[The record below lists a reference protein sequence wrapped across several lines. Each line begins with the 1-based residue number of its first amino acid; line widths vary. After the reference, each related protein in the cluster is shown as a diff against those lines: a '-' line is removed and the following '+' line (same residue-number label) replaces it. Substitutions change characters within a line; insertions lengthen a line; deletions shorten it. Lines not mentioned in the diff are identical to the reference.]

1 MGKCCKSVHNKILH
15 KNVTWL
21 YIILCSLHGRWGWF
35 QTQEITLSH
44 YNHYILAFS
53 YKQIYCRSCCKS
65 VHNKI
70 LHKNMTWLYIILCSL
85 HGRWGWFQTQE
96 ITLSHYNHYILAF
109 SYKQIYCT
117 SCCKSVHNKILHE
130 SVTWLYF
137 ILSSLHIRKGW
148 FQTLVDYVKNMV
160 TCLSLGVTFNHMA
173 LSSAWEL
180 LGKQCW

>member
-1 MGKCCKSVHNKILH
+1 MWFIHGNCFIHDHCFLKPSHSIIIIYKPVVKNKFTMGK
-15 KNVTWL
+15 
-21 YIILCSLHGRWGWF
+21 
-35 QTQEITLSH
+35 
-44 YNHYILAFS
+44 
-53 YKQIYCRSCCKS
+53 CCKS

-137 ILSSLHIRKGW
+137 ILRSLHIRKGW

-173 LSSAWEL
+173 LSSTWEL

>member
-1 MGKCCKSVHNKILH
+1 MWFIHGNCFIHDHCFLKPSHSIIIIYKPVVKNKFTMGK
-15 KNVTWL
+15 
-21 YIILCSLHGRWGWF
+21 
-35 QTQEITLSH
+35 
-44 YNHYILAFS
+44 
-53 YKQIYCRSCCKS
+53 CCKS

-148 FQTLVDYVKNMV
+148 FQTLITITRLCKKYGN
-160 TCLSLGVTFNHMA
+160 LFEPGGNI
-173 LSSAWEL
+173 
-180 LGKQCW
+180 